1 MGRSGVMCTGC
12 PGLLAYCPA
21 INIALSFTKKKFV
34 KVSLWQ
40 ENYISVFKNKSLCRW
55 WEHEQS
61 AHDGVSVVVTWKPDM
76 PPAVWDLFLLHAFSA
91 DYTQGMFSTF
101 CYLTDS
107 QSFPEVLWPFLRAH
121 VPLLMF
127 SYWRLLSRWEPN
139 RLNTQASRWR
149 RRLPSR
155 FSLGNRCVALS
166 PGDIM
171 LPWKLGW
178 VSAPARKREAAQ
190 CPGWKCHS
198 TGLNTTLDLSFC
210 PSQSQEQSRSLVHR
224 EWMNLILYSVLRS
237 RFVCDFALIV
247 LHEHMQC
254 GTRYMH
260 DLI

>member
-1 MGRSGVMCTGC
+1 MRAQAKCLWWGRSCCHLKARHASCCLGFVSPSRFFCWLYPGDVQYVLLLNWLSELSRSSLALPQSTC
-12 PGLLAYCPA
+12 PTSHVQLLE
-21 INIALSFTKKKFV
+21 TTEQV
-34 KVSLWQ
+34 GT
-40 ENYISVFKNKSLCRW
+40 KSL
-55 WEHEQS
+55 
-61 AHDGVSVVVTWKPDM
+61 K
-76 PPAVWDLFLLHAFSA
+76 
-91 DYTQGMFSTF
+91 
-101 CYLTDS
+101 
-107 QSFPEVLWPFLRAH
+107 
-121 VPLLMF
+121 
-127 SYWRLLSRWEPN
+127 
-139 RLNTQASRWR
+139 TQASRWR

>member
-61 AHDGVSVVVTWKPDM
+61 AHDGVAVVVTWKPDM

-139 RLNTQASRWR
+139 RLKLRQADGEDVYPPDSLWETAAWLCPLVTSCYLENWDGSLH
-149 RRLPSR
+149 LPGKERQPSVQAE
-155 FSLGNRCVALS
+155 NVT
-166 PGDIM
+166 
-171 LPWKLGW
+171 
-178 VSAPARKREAAQ
+178 AQ
-190 CPGWKCHS
+190 
-198 TGLNTTLDLSFC
+198 D
-210 PSQSQEQSRSLVHR
+210 
-224 EWMNLILYSVLRS
+224 
-237 RFVCDFALIV
+237 
-247 LHEHMQC
+247 
-254 GTRYMH
+254 
-260 DLI
+260 